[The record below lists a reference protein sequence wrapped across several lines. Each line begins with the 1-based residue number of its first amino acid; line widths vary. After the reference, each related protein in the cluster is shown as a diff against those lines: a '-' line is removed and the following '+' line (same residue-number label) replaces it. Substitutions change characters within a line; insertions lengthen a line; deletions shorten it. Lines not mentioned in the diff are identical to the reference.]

1 MEAELGALLLVF
13 WAEYGEARQ
22 PARSI
27 YRPANVNVTA
37 MLSAQS
43 PPEKPGI
50 GRKLHFSRTKRVE
63 MDRASVSDMPRRH
76 GGVACGFGSEVFGC
90 RFRFGAG
97 FDASHVHF

>member
-1 MEAELGALLLVF
+1 MKLASQPEA
-13 WAEYGEARQ
+13 
-22 PARSI
+22 
-27 YRPANVNVTA
+27 YRPGKRKRHSYA
-37 MLSAQS
+37 SAQS